1 MWKTNQAPEKSK
13 ADCSKRGL
21 MPSASAVA
29 AIDICLADPLHRGLA
44 ECQEQQAVF
53 FYFGQIQPRLQ
64 GYWTDELARLY
75 VEASP
80 SSILA
85 KMVVALSSSLT
96 SVHPR
101 FSHFKPLAMKRYA
114 ECLRLVRKALKDPKM
129 AMRDDILI
137 AVILLGIYEVCPAKH
152 LDG

>member
-1 MWKTNQAPEKSK
+1 MDS
-13 ADCSKRGL
+13 SKRRPT
-21 MPSASAVA
+21 PSATAVA
-29 AIDICLADPLHRGLA
+29 TIDIYPRNPLHNGLA

-75 VEASP
+75 VETSP

-85 KMVVALSSSLT
+85 KLVVAVSSSLT
-96 SVHPR
+96 SLHPR

-114 ECLRLVRKALKDPKM
+114 ECLRLVRKALKDPTK
-129 AMRDDILI
+129 AMTDEILI
-137 AVILLGIYEVCPAKH
+137 AVILLGTYEVCLAKRP
-152 LDG
+152 DGEFMR